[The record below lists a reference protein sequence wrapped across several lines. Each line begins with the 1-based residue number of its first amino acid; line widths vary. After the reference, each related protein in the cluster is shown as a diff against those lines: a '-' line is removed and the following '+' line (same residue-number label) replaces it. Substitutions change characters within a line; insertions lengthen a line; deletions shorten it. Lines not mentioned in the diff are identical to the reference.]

1 MKYLRYYS
9 EWRSRDNAPY
19 RIEIWQEADAA
30 YEPRRIMLSGEPV
43 TIDWSEGDKFE
54 PVVGSSATVNLLS
67 MSDREFVD
75 LYTVEMC
82 AIRLDIYRNGTL
94 YWSGTLDTELFEEPY
109 SYDNRYVTTVTF
121 SDFAVLDRIRWQS
134 MDAMTVGE
142 IIDTCIEAAAINQT
156 GWIRHI
162 STFRNADGSGD
173 ILSECHL
180 SSMNFFDEDGE
191 AWPMREVLNEVLRPF
206 ALKLR
211 QKNGKMNLSDI
222 NALSAIAPVPVEW
235 RAADAT
241 LGVEPTY
248 NRAEVTFS
256 PYSDSNLYDGELD
269 YDEVQISGS
278 SAGEGLAIVPIP
290 ETEFTGFTIYFGRPY
305 DELTQVQRLYVG
317 GGAHLFKIK
326 PEEDGSEDVGVMW
339 GIRPFGDTWMG
350 ARPIALSDE
359 LEATGDV
366 AIMQS
371 RRITI
376 TSSSVDYR
384 LKIELEVLNDP
395 RMNPFEEASLANEE
409 GNWADFNKSATIGGV
424 ACELTLYGQDGKI
437 YKCDNISR
445 GLVNE
450 WQGVWEEAEAG
461 KTYRLWLEYYNTQDR
476 NNATGFGGW
485 ATNKRTIGFNYG
497 KLTAATTLHIDGTH
511 VPMPPV
517 PGDVEVKIYPGIMTT
532 AYDYEDDMGSSERM
546 IAISRW
552 LLYKGLKVS
561 LVKKS
566 GADVEA
572 EDMVVSAW
580 INREAEEEYAIST
593 YIGTPSARIPM
604 ARGAIMSPEF
614 EVIRS
619 FTRAGVTDTLERLL
633 IGSVYSN
640 YARRMST
647 ISGTV
652 KLIPEA
658 EVLSDRSM
666 LNKVYMILSE
676 TQNLAT
682 ETSEVKLAEIA
693 PDSYEG
699 IEYGKV

>member
-1 MKYLRYYS
+1 MKHLRYYS
-9 EWRSRDNAPY
+9 EWQSRDNVPY

-67 MSDREFVD
+67 MSDREFAD
-75 LYTVEMC
+75 LYSVEMC
-82 AIRLDIYRNGTL
+82 AIRLDIYRNGAL

-134 MDAMTVGE
+134 VDAMTVGE

-156 GWIRHI
+156 GWVRHI

-180 SSMNFFDEDGE
+180 SSMNFYDEDGE
-191 AWPMREVLNEVLRPF
+191 AWPVREVLNEVLRPF

-211 QKNGKMNLSDI
+211 QKNGKMSLSDI
-222 NALSAIAPVPVEW
+222 NALSAIAPVAVEW
-235 RAADAT
+235 RAADST

-256 PYSDSNLYDGELD
+256 PYSDSILYDGSLE
-269 YDEVQISGS
+269 YDEVEISSGS
-278 SAGEGLAIVPIP
+278 PGGGFSIIPIP
-290 ETEFTGFTIYFGRPY
+290 ETEYTGFTISFGAPY
-305 DELTQVQRLYVG
+305 AALTQVQKIYVG
-317 GGAHLFKIK
+317 GGARLFKIS
-326 PEEDGSEDVGVMW
+326 PEEDASEDVGIMW
-339 GIRPFGDTWMG
+339 GIRPFGDTWLG
-350 ARPIALSDE
+350 QKPVPLNHPIG
-359 LEATGDV
+359 GDNV
-366 AIMQS
+366 IMQS
-371 RRITI
+371 TRIPI
-376 TSSSVDYR
+376 TSSSEDFR
-384 LKIELEVLNDP
+384 LNIEIEVLFDP
-395 RMNPFEEASLANEE
+395 RINPFEEASRANEE
-409 GNWADFNKSATIGGV
+409 GNWAALKDGAAFGGIP
-424 ACELTLYGQDGKI
+424 CELTLYGLDGKV
-437 YKCDNISR
+437 YRCDNR
-445 GLVNE
+445 GIYAGA
-450 WQGVWEEAEAG
+450 GVAVWKEVTEG
-461 KTYRLWLEYYNTQDR
+461 DTYRLWLEYYDTQNR
-476 NNATGFGGW
+476 IRSTGFGGW
-485 ATNKRTIGFNYG
+485 QSNKRNIGFSDG
-497 KLTAATTLHIDGTH
+497 TLPKSLTLHIDGEH

-517 PGDVEVKIYPGIMTT
+517 PGDVEVKIYAGIM
-532 AYDYEDDMGSSERM
+532 AYFNGGGEPIPNSDAMVS
-546 IAISRW
+546 ISRW
-552 LLYKGLKVS
+552 LLYKDLKVS

-566 GADVEA
+566 GAEVEA
-572 EDMVVSAW
+572 EDIVVSAW
-580 INREAEEEYAIST
+580 INPEAEEEYTVTT
-593 YIGTPSARIPM
+593 YIGTPTSRIPM
-604 ARGAIMSPEF
+604 AKGAILSQDF
-614 EVIRS
+614 EVIRT
-619 FTRAGVTDTLERLL
+619 FTRAGVTDSLERLL

-640 YARRMST
+640 YASRMST

-652 KLIPEA
+652 RLIPEA

-676 TQNLAT
+676 TQDLAT

>member
-1 MKYLRYYS
+1 MKHLRYYAD
-9 EWRSRDNAPY
+9 WLSRDNVAY
-19 RIEIWQEADAA
+19 RIEIWQEAAEA
-30 YEPRRIMLSGEPV
+30 YEPRGVTLSAEPV
-43 TIDWSEGDKFE
+43 TIEWGECDKFE
-54 PVVGSSATVNLLS
+54 PVAGSSATVNLIS
-67 MSDREFVD
+67 MSDREFAD
-75 LYTVEMC
+75 LYTVEPC
-82 AIRLDIYRNGTL
+82 AIRLDIYRGGAL

-121 SDFAVLDRIRWQS
+121 SDFAVLDRLTWQS
-134 MDAMTVGE
+134 VDVMTIGE
-142 IIDTCIEAAAINQT
+142 IIDTCIDAAGIIHT
-156 GWIRHI
+156 GWVRHV
-162 STFRNADGSGD
+162 STTRNADGTGD
-173 ILSECHL
+173 ILAECRL
-180 SSMNFFDEDGE
+180 SSMNFYDEDGK
-191 AWPMREVLNEVLRPF
+191 AWSMREVLDEMLRPF

-211 QKNGKMNLSDI
+211 QKNGKMVLADI
-222 NALSAIAPVPVEW
+222 NSLAAVAPAVVQW
-235 RAADAT
+235 RASDAT

-256 PYSDSNLYDGELD
+256 PYSDTVLYDGAFD
-269 YDEVQISGS
+269 YDEVELSGV
-278 SAGEGLAIVPIP
+278 SAGEGAAIVPIP
-290 ETEFTGFTIYFGRPY
+290 DTEFTGFTIYFGRPY
-305 DELTQVQRLYVG
+305 GELTKVQNIHVG
-317 GGAHLFKIK
+317 GGARLFKIR
-326 PEEDGSEDVGVMW
+326 PEEDGSEEAGIMW
-339 GIRPFGDTWMG
+339 GIRPVGDTWMG
-350 ARPIALSDE
+350 EKPVPLTHPIE
-359 LEATGDV
+359 GDTV
-366 AIMQS
+366 IMQS
-371 RRITI
+371 TRIPI
-376 TSSSVDYR
+376 TSTATDFRINVE
-384 LKIELEVLNDP
+384 IEVLFDP
-395 RMNPFEEASLANEE
+395 RMNPFEEAGASNEE
-409 GNWADFNKSATIGGV
+409 GNWAALRDGAAFGGIP
-424 ACELTLYGQDGKI
+424 CELTLYGHDGKT
-437 YKCDNISR
+437 YKCDNR
-445 GLVNE
+445 GVYAGMGE
-450 WQGVWEEAEAG
+450 AVWKEAAEG
-461 KTYRLWLEYYNTQDR
+461 STYRVWLEYYDTQNR
-476 NNATGFGGW
+476 VRSTGFGGW
-485 ATNKRTIGFNYG
+485 QTNKRNIGFSDG
-497 KLTAATTLHIDGTH
+497 TLSKSLTLHIEGEH
-511 VPMPPV
+511 VPRPPV
-517 PGDVEVKIYPGIMTT
+517 PGDVEVNILAGIM
-532 AYDYEDDMGSSERM
+532 AYFNGGGEPVPNSDAMVS
-546 IAISRW
+546 ISRW

-676 TQNLAT
+676 TQNLAA

-693 PDSYEG
+693 ADSYEG

>member
-1 MKYLRYYS
+1 MKHLRYYS
-9 EWRSRDNAPY
+9 DWRSRDNVAY
-19 RIEIWQEADAA
+19 RLEIWQEADVA

-67 MSDREFVD
+67 MSDREFAD
-75 LYTVEMC
+75 LYTVEPC
-82 AIRLDIYRNGTL
+82 AIRLDIYRAGAL

-121 SDFAVLDRIRWQS
+121 SDFAVLDRLTWQS
-134 MDAMTVGE
+134 VDAMTVGE

-156 GWIRHI
+156 GWVRHI

-256 PYSDSNLYDGELD
+256 PYSDTVLYDGALD
-269 YDEVQISGS
+269 YDKVELSGVS
-278 SAGEGLAIVPIP
+278 PGEGAAIVPIP
-290 ETEFTGFTIYFGRPY
+290 DTEFTGFTIYFGRAY
-305 DELTQVQRLYVG
+305 GELTKVQNIYVG
-317 GGAHLFKIK
+317 GGARLFKIL
-326 PEEDGSEDVGVMW
+326 PEEDGSEEAGIMW
-339 GIRPFGDTWMG
+339 GIRPVGDTWMG
-350 ARPIALSDE
+350 EKPVSLNHS
-359 LEATGDV
+359 TYVGGPY
-366 AIMQS
+366 IMAS
-371 RRITI
+371 ERIPMT
-376 TSSSVDYR
+376 TDSKEHLLR
-384 LKIELEVLNDP
+384 IELDVLFDP
-395 RMNPFEEASLANEE
+395 RMNPFEAASQANEE
-409 GNWADFNKSATIGGV
+409 GNWERFNSRALFGGISCRV
-424 ACELTLYGQDGKI
+424 LLYGSD
-437 YKCDNISR
+437 
-445 GLVNE
+445 
-450 WQGVWEEAEAG
+450 G
-461 KTYRLWLEYYNTQDR
+461 KTYICDYTTKVPDRAGTATWVDYSGHENSRVLLQYYNESDR
-476 NNATGFGGW
+476 KASTGFGGW
-485 ATNKRTIGFNYG
+485 QTNKRSIGF
-497 KLTAATTLHIDGTH
+497 TTESPLPRFITMHISGTYI
-511 VPMPPV
+511 PMPPV
-517 PGDVEVKIYPGIMTT
+517 AGELEIAVHGNIMAIGDDGTLTETMK
-532 AYDYEDDMGSSERM
+532 M
-546 IAISRW
+546 IEISRW
-552 LLYKGLKVS
+552 LLYKDLKIT
-561 LVKKS
+561 LTKKS

-652 KLIPEA
+652 RLIPEA

>member
-1 MKYLRYYS
+1 MKHLRYYS
-9 EWRSRDNAPY
+9 DWRSRDNVAY
-19 RIEIWQEADAA
+19 RLEIWQEADVA
-30 YEPRRIMLSGEPV
+30 YEPRGVILSAEPV
-43 TIDWSEGDKFE
+43 TIEWGECEKFE
-54 PVVGSSATVNLLS
+54 PVAGSSATVNLIS
-67 MSDREFVD
+67 MSDREFAD
-75 LYTVEMC
+75 LYTVEPC
-82 AIRLDIYRNGTL
+82 AIRLDIYRAGAL

-121 SDFAVLDRIRWQS
+121 SDFAVLDRLTWQS
-134 MDAMTVGE
+134 VDVMTIGE
-142 IIDTCIEAAAINQT
+142 IIDTCIDAAGIIHT
-156 GWIRHI
+156 GWVRHV
-162 STFRNADGSGD
+162 STTRNADGTGD
-173 ILSECHL
+173 ILAECRL
-180 SSMNFFDEDGE
+180 SSMNFYDEDGK
-191 AWPMREVLNEVLRPF
+191 AWSMREVLDEMLRPF

-211 QKNGKMNLSDI
+211 QKNGKMVLADI
-222 NALSAIAPVPVEW
+222 NSLAAVAPAVVQW
-235 RAADAT
+235 RASDAT

-256 PYSDSNLYDGELD
+256 PYSDTVLYDGALD
-269 YDEVQISGS
+269 YDEVELSGV
-278 SAGEGLAIVPIP
+278 SAGEGAAIVPFP
-290 ETEFTGFTIYFGRPY
+290 DTEFTGFTIYFGRPY
-305 DELTQVQRLYVG
+305 GELTRVQNIHVG
-317 GGAHLFKIK
+317 GGARLFKIR
-326 PEEDGSEDVGVMW
+326 PEEDGSEEAGIMW
-339 GIRPFGDTWMG
+339 GIRPVGDTWMG
-350 ARPIALSDE
+350 EKPVSLDHDTYVGGSY
-359 LEATGDV
+359 
-366 AIMQS
+366 IMAS
-371 RRITI
+371 ERIPMT
-376 TSSSVDYR
+376 TDSKEHLLR
-384 LKIELEVLNDP
+384 IELDVLFDP
-395 RMNPFEEASLANEE
+395 RMNPFEAASQANEE
-409 GNWADFNKSATIGGV
+409 GNWERFNSGALFGGISCRV
-424 ACELTLYGQDGKI
+424 LLYGSD
-437 YKCDNISR
+437 
-445 GLVNE
+445 
-450 WQGVWEEAEAG
+450 G
-461 KTYRLWLEYYNTQDR
+461 KTYICDYTTKVPDRAGTATWVDYSGHENSRVLLQYYNESDR
-476 NNATGFGGW
+476 KASTGFGGW
-485 ATNKRTIGFNYG
+485 QTNKRSIGF
-497 KLTAATTLHIDGTH
+497 TTESPLPRFVTMHINGTYI
-511 VPMPPV
+511 PMPPV
-517 PGDVEVKIYPGIMTT
+517 AGELEIAVHNNIM
-532 AYDYEDDMGSSERM
+532 AIGEDGAHTETMKM
-546 IAISRW
+546 IEISRW
-552 LLYKGLKVS
+552 LLYKDLKVT
-561 LVKKS
+561 LTKKS